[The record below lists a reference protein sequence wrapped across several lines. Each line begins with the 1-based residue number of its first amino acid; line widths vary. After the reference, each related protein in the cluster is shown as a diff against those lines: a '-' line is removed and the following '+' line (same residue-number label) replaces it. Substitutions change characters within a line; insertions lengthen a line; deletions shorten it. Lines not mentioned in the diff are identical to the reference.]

1 MQATPESEKKA
12 GNIFDKKA
20 FARLFSYTKPYRK
33 WFFLGVSLTILTA
46 LVSPARPLMYQYIID
61 NFVVKMD
68 IKGVRLFILLTF
80 LLLIFETILAYSNTI
95 LTNWL
100 GQSIIRDMRNQVFRH
115 ILNLRSAFY
124 DKTPIGQLQTR
135 TISDVESINEVFTSG
150 FVKIAGDL
158 LQLIVIFGIMLFLNW
173 QLTFVVC
180 LTVPLMIVST
190 RVFQK
195 KIKASFQSV
204 RKEVA
209 SMNSFL
215 QEHITGM
222 SIVQVF
228 NREKTELSRFND
240 INNKLLKANVDSV
253 LYYSIFFPV
262 IELIISLALA
272 LIVWYGAGSV
282 IQEKMLFGQV
292 VAFISLIQMF
302 FRPIRMLADQINTL
316 QLGMVSAERVF
327 KLIDTDEY
335 ISDKGTA
342 KPETNASELF
352 TIEFKSVWFAYNEP
366 DWILKGVSFK
376 VNQGEKVA
384 FVGATG
390 SGKSTI
396 ISLLGRFYEIQKG
409 EILLNGKDIREYAL
423 PELRKLM
430 GVVLQDV
437 FLFSGTITENITLN
451 NPDIPLRKVEEAA
464 RYVGAEGFIQQ
475 LPGQYDYV
483 VQERG
488 ATLSLGQRQLISFAR
503 VWLYNPMILIL
514 DEATAN
520 IDTESEQVIQHAIDT
535 IMTGRTCFIIAH
547 RLSTIQ
553 KSDKIIVLEKGV
565 IIESGT
571 HQSLLEQQ
579 GKYYQLSQI
588 QFAVNLP
595 EAKQKI

>member
-1 MQATPESEKKA
+1 MQATPEADKKA

-20 FARLFSYTKPYRK
+20 FARLFSYTRPYRK
-33 WFFLGVSLTILTA
+33 WFFLGVFFTILTA
-46 LVSPARPLMYQYIID
+46 LVAPVRPIMYQYIID
-61 NFVVKMD
+61 NFVVRLD
-68 IKGVRLFILLTF
+68 IKGVRLFVFLTF
-80 LLLIFETILAYSNTI
+80 LILIFETILAYTNTI

-115 ILNLRSAFY
+115 ILHLRSAFY

-158 LQLIVIFGIMLFLNW
+158 LQLIVIFGIMLYLNW
-173 QLTFVVC
+173 ELTLVVC

-190 RVFQK
+190 RIFQK
-195 KIKASFQSV
+195 KIKSSFQSV

-209 SMNSFL
+209 AMNSFL

-228 NREKTELSRFND
+228 NREKTELKRFND

-282 IQEKMLFGQV
+282 IKEKMLFGEV

-335 ISDKGTA
+335 IPQTGTD
-342 KPETNASELF
+342 KPEILDNELF

-376 VNQGEKVA
+376 VTQGEKVA

-409 EILLNGKDIREYAL
+409 EILLNGKDIRQYSL
-423 PELRKLM
+423 PDLRKLM

-437 FLFSGTITENITLN
+437 FLFSGTVAENITLN

-464 RYVGAEGFIQQ
+464 RHVGADGFIQQ
-475 LPGQYDYV
+475 LPGKYDYI

-503 VWLYNPMILIL
+503 VWIYNPMILIL

-520 IDTESEQVIQHAIDT
+520 IDTESEQVIQRAIDT
-535 IMTGRTCFIIAH
+535 IMAGRTCFIIAH

-553 KSDKIIVLEKGV
+553 KADKIIVLEKGE

-588 QFAVNLP
+588 QFAANPLNEKV
-595 EAKQKI
+595 KV